1 MSNLRDA
8 IVRMALRRPYLYLL
22 VTLVISIVLMEVLVE
37 IAEHTFIKPA
47 LQQLE
52 LQFIAYV
59 QQFVTPPLTA
69 EVMLVTASGSSTFY
83 LLASALVCCWYL
95 YSRQKDRL
103 YLYLVCLCGGGILN
117 QVLKRIFERV
127 RPDIFPVIAESGY
140 SFPSGHAMGAICFY
154 GILAYFAGLG
164 LRSKPLRWGLMA
176 AAGIY
181 ILLIGLSRVY
191 LGVHYPTDIL
201 AGYAAGAEVGVG
213 LRRLKADAVGKF
225 IAAPV
230 LARLIDMI
238 VYPGIGRN
246 KIQDLM
252 GILRALPQVLRHG
265 ADILHHSLRIGKHIA
280 VDALENIGVPVVR
293 LDLIGAVDVA
303 VAVFLAGDRSAADGE
318 VGNGWLHAVCS
329 LQSSIILSFFPCYAA
344 VQADGNPHC
353 GLVFL
358 VMRRN
363 PCFWQDFRRAVQEQ
377 VVTSTAFPLLYQDF
391 TIIASKYPIFD
402 GPSKKVHILSGIFWA
417 FTEVIPRCRGPACC
431 AGSHT
436 GSRGT

>member
-1 MSNLRDA
+1 MER
-8 IVRMALRRPYLYLL
+8 LRRELAQHLL
-22 VTLVISIVLMEVLVE
+22 EA
-37 IAEHTFIKPA
+37 AEGDGA
-47 LQQLE
+47 L
-52 LQFIAYV
+52 I
-59 QQFVTPPLTA
+59 
-69 EVMLVTASGSSTFY
+69 
-83 LLASALVCCWYL
+83 
-95 YSRQKDRL
+95 
-103 YLYLVCLCGGGILN
+103 
-117 QVLKRIFERV
+117 
-127 RPDIFPVIAESGY
+127 
-140 SFPSGHAMGAICFY
+140 
-154 GILAYFAGLG
+154 
-164 LRSKPLRWGLMA
+164 
-176 AAGIY
+176 
-181 ILLIGLSRVY
+181 
-191 LGVHYPTDIL
+191 
-201 AGYAAGAEVGVG
+201 EVGVG
-213 LRRLKADAVGKF
+213 LRGLKADAVGKF

-252 GILRALPQVLRHG
+252 GILCALPQVLCHG
-265 ADILHHSLRIGKHIA
+265 TDILHHSLRIGKHIA

-358 VMRRN
+358 VMRRISR
-363 PCFWQDFRRAVQEQ
+363 FRQVFRRAVQEQ

-417 FTEVIPRCRGPACC
+417 FAEVIPRC
-431 AGSHT
+431 
-436 GSRGT
+436 

>member
-154 GILAYFAGLG
+154 GILAYFAGL
-164 LRSKPLRWGLMA
+164 
-176 AAGIY
+176 AGIY

-201 AGYAAGAEVGVG
+201 AGYAAGATW
-213 LRRLKADAVGKF
+213 LF
-225 IAAPV
+225 FCIT
-230 LARLIDMI
+230 
-238 VYPGIGRN
+238 
-246 KIQDLM
+246 
-252 GILRALPQVLRHG
+252 
-265 ADILHHSLRIGKHIA
+265 LHRI
-280 VDALENIGVPVVR
+280 
-293 LDLIGAVDVA
+293 
-303 VAVFLAGDRSAADGE
+303 
-318 VGNGWLHAVCS
+318 
-329 LQSSIILSFFPCYAA
+329 
-344 VQADGNPHC
+344 
-353 GLVFL
+353 
-358 VMRRN
+358 
-363 PCFWQDFRRAVQEQ
+363 FRKR
-377 VVTSTAFPLLYQDF
+377 Y
-391 TIIASKYPIFD
+391 
-402 GPSKKVHILSGIFWA
+402 
-417 FTEVIPRCRGPACC
+417 
-431 AGSHT
+431 
-436 GSRGT
+436 

>member
-103 YLYLVCLCGGGILN
+103 YLYLVSLCGGGILN

-164 LRSKPLRWGLMA
+164 LRSKPLRWGLLA
-176 AAGIY
+176 AARHLY
-181 ILLIGLSRVY
+181 PAYRLEPCLSGGALSDGY
-191 LGVHYPTDIL
+191 L
-201 AGYAAGAEVGVG
+201 AGYAAGSDLVIFCIT
-213 LRRLKADAVGKF
+213 LHRIFRKHYY
-225 IAAPV
+225 
-230 LARLIDMI
+230 R
-238 VYPGIGRN
+238 
-246 KIQDLM
+246 KI
-252 GILRALPQVLRHG
+252 
-265 ADILHHSLRIGKHIA
+265 
-280 VDALENIGVPVVR
+280 E
-293 LDLIGAVDVA
+293 
-303 VAVFLAGDRSAADGE
+303 
-318 VGNGWLHAVCS
+318 
-329 LQSSIILSFFPCYAA
+329 
-344 VQADGNPHC
+344 
-353 GLVFL
+353 
-358 VMRRN
+358 
-363 PCFWQDFRRAVQEQ
+363 
-377 VVTSTAFPLLYQDF
+377 
-391 TIIASKYPIFD
+391 
-402 GPSKKVHILSGIFWA
+402 
-417 FTEVIPRCRGPACC
+417 
-431 AGSHT
+431 
-436 GSRGT
+436 

>member
-164 LRSKPLRWGLMA
+164 LRSKPLRW
-176 AAGIY
+176 
-181 ILLIGLSRVY
+181 
-191 LGVHYPTDIL
+191 D
-201 AGYAAGAEVGVG
+201 
-213 LRRLKADAVGKF
+213 
-225 IAAPV
+225 
-230 LARLIDMI
+230 
-238 VYPGIGRN
+238 
-246 KIQDLM
+246 
-252 GILRALPQVLRHG
+252 
-265 ADILHHSLRIGKHIA
+265 
-280 VDALENIGVPVVR
+280 
-293 LDLIGAVDVA
+293 
-303 VAVFLAGDRSAADGE
+303 
-318 VGNGWLHAVCS
+318 
-329 LQSSIILSFFPCYAA
+329 
-344 VQADGNPHC
+344 
-353 GLVFL
+353 
-358 VMRRN
+358 
-363 PCFWQDFRRAVQEQ
+363 
-377 VVTSTAFPLLYQDF
+377 
-391 TIIASKYPIFD
+391 
-402 GPSKKVHILSGIFWA
+402 
-417 FTEVIPRCRGPACC
+417 
-431 AGSHT
+431 
-436 GSRGT
+436 